1 MSKVGRAIKI
11 LLVDDEPEV
20 AEVIELMLIQ
30 LGHQVLALNDGRRA
44 LEAFSSTVYDL
55 VITDLHMPGLSGQE
69 LARAVKERKPGT
81 PVLMIT
87 GWGLQVDVSKM
98 SGDRVIAKPVTKE
111 VLAREV
117 AALTAPGPPG
127 TGCQFG

>member
-1 MSKVGRAIKI
+1 

-30 LGHQVLALNDGRRA
+30 LGYQVRALNDGRQA
-44 LEAFSSTVYDL
+44 LEAFSSASYDL
-55 VITDLHMPGLSGQE
+55 VVTDLHMPGLDGHE

-87 GWGLQVDVSKM
+87 GWGLQVNVSEIG
-98 SGDRVIAKPVTKE
+98 GDRVIAKPVTKE

-117 AALTAPGPPG
+117 AALTGEKIAGERRADW
-127 TGCQFG
+127 TLNQRTNL

>member
-1 MSKVGRAIKI
+1 M
-11 LLVDDEPEV
+11 LVDDEPEV

-30 LGHQVLALNDGRRA
+30 LGYQVRALNDGRQA
-44 LEAFSSTVYDL
+44 LEAFSSASYDL
-55 VITDLHMPGLSGQE
+55 VVTDLHMPGLDGHE

-87 GWGLQVDVSKM
+87 GWGLQVNVSEIG
-98 SGDRVIAKPVTKE
+98 GDRVIAKPVTKE

-117 AALTAPGPPG
+117 AALTGEKIAGERRADW
-127 TGCQFG
+127 TLNQRTNL